1 MARVPPEASPSF
13 VRLIT
18 LPRPTWRGRLH
29 RWAAIASVPAGVLLV
44 TAARGDRGT
53 IGAAVFAAGITSM
66 FGVSAL
72 VHLRAWPAARYHR
85 LMQADHTAIFVC
97 IAATATPVAL
107 FALDGGMRV
116 AMIVG
121 LWVGATL
128 GAVVEW
134 MPFHPPRGLMNA
146 LFLTLGWYPVVF
158 IPALW
163 RGLSSTDFAL
173 MSAGG
178 LVYTVGVVVVGA
190 RRPDPRPHVFGY
202 HEIWHVLVIVAVAL
216 HYTLV
221 LRLVS

>member
-1 MARVPPEASPSF
+1 V
-13 VRLIT
+13 I
-18 LPRPTWRGRLH
+18 
-29 RWAAIASVPAGVLLV
+29 AALVYSIGIAA
-44 TAARGDRGT
+44 
-53 IGAAVFAAGITSM
+53 M
-66 FGVSAL
+66 FSASAL
-72 VHLRAWPAARYHR
+72 VHLRAWSAARYHR
-85 LMQADHTAIFVC
+85 LIQADHTAIFVC

-107 FALDGGMRV
+107 FALHGGMRV

-121 LWVGATL
+121 LWVGAAL

-134 MPFHPPRGLMNA
+134 MPFHPSRGLMNA